1 MFPMVPVRL
10 CLPALAAVCMAA
22 QTVRVYSEFQR
33 LDPKGEILAV
43 DRSPKPREILSPAVV
58 RNAHASFSV
67 AVSVPKDKPFNL
79 FLGQNPE
86 QTFKPAVYKVGWEQ
100 RGAAWW
106 PDRLTPLGL
115 SSEDMVADAGPLQPG
130 QTAVVYLLDLWVPAK
145 APVGRV
151 RLEVQLNVGEE
162 WIICPMEVRVT
173 DTVSPGL
180 TEPGAPL
187 APVTASAEC
196 TARETMRLYLCG
208 GGKKE
213 PEGPLTIRG
222 LIRRNARQDAALAR
236 VLEAR
241 CTRDVLSAAL
251 LGMVAPQLEAAA
263 WCQAPAFPAGQ
274 GAEWY
279 LRVRDYLYRAAD
291 RGCKVDPAITP
302 TITVTPVPKQP

>member
-1 MFPMVPVRL
+1 MFPMGPVRL
-10 CLPALAAVCMAA
+10 CLSALAAASLAA
-22 QTVRVYSEFQR
+22 QTVQVYSEFQR

-43 DRSPKPREILSPAVV
+43 DKSPRPREILSPAVV
-58 RNAHASFSV
+58 RNAHASFFI
-67 AVSVPKDKPFNL
+67 AVTVPKDTPFYL

-86 QTFKPAVYKVGWEQ
+86 NALKPAVYKVAWGQ

-115 SSEDMVADAGPLQPG
+115 SSEDMVADPGPLQPG
-130 QTAVVYLLDLWVPAK
+130 QTAVVYLLDLWVPAST
-145 APVGRV
+145 PVSRV
-151 RLEVQLNVGEE
+151 RLEVQLNVGDE
-162 WIICPMEVRVT
+162 WIICPMEIRVT
-173 DTVSPGL
+173 DPVSPGL

-187 APVTASAEC
+187 APVTASAES
-196 TARETMRLYLCG
+196 TARETLRLYLCG

-236 VLEAR
+236 MLEAR
-241 CTRDVLSAAL
+241 CGRDVLSAAL
-251 LGMVAPQLEAAA
+251 LAAIAPQAQAGA
-263 WCQAPAFPAGQ
+263 WCQAPAFPSSQ

-291 RGCKVDPAITP
+291 RGCKVDPAT
-302 TITVTPVPKQP
+302 TSTVTVSPVPKQP